1 MLAYKYIASKQ
12 RGRIMKS
19 EDCIFFQ
26 LAKASQLGSRF
37 LNQKVGELNITPVQA
52 MVLGF
57 LNDEDGVTASELGKR
72 TELDS
77 ATMTGIVDRLEA
89 AQLVERRGHPADRR
103 SIEIHL
109 TERGRTLADGA
120 VRLIAEANREFL
132 RILTEHEQEELRA
145 MIRKLRD
152 RGNRG

>member
-1 MLAYKYIASKQ
+1 
-12 RGRIMKS
+12 MKP

-26 LAKASQLGSRF
+26 LAKAGQLGSRF
-37 LNQKVGELNITPVQA
+37 LNQKVAELNITPVQA
-52 MVLGF
+52 MVLAF
-57 LNDEDGVTASELGKR
+57 LNEEDGITASELGKR

-77 ATMTGIVDRLEA
+77 ATMTGIVDRLETA
-89 AQLVERRGHPADRR
+89 RLVERRGHPADRR

-120 VRLIAEANREFL
+120 ARLIAEANREFL
-132 RILTEHEQEELRA
+132 NILTEREQEELRA

-152 RGNRG
+152 RANRG

>member
-1 MLAYKYIASKQ
+1 
-12 RGRIMKS
+12 MKPG
-19 EDCIFFQ
+19 DCIFFQ

-37 LNQKVGELNITPVQA
+37 LNQKVAEMNITPVQA

-57 LNDEDGVTASELGKR
+57 LNEEDGITASELGKR

-89 AQLVERRGHPADRR
+89 AGLVERRGHPADRR

-120 VRLIAEANREFL
+120 VRLIVEANKEFL
-132 RILTEHEQEELRA
+132 NILTEREREELRA
-145 MIRKLRD
+145 TIRKLRD
-152 RGNRG
+152 RANRG